1 MLYEALT
8 GRRPF
13 AHDEADDF
21 VAVSS
26 AITRDIPTDPR
37 ELTEPGV
44 IDDGVAEV
52 RVSSPPPP
60 SPHCAGMSTRRGQ
73 ILV

>member
-26 AITRDIPTDPR
+26 AITRDNPTDPR

-52 RVSSPPPP
+52 RVSSL
-60 SPHCAGMSTRRGQ
+60 CVGMSTRRGL